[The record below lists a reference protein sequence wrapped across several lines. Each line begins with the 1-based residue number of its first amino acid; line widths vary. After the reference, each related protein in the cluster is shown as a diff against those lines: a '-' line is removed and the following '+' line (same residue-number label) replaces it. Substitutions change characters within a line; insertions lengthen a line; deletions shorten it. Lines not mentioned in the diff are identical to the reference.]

1 MRALFALYSQLIL
14 DLLPA
19 VLDSSLA
26 AITDTPAALRLSGS
40 DVWKASNVRA
50 IMCADIVFSGNET
63 ATVTVKLQKTD
74 RDGVTTTIETMTVS
88 VVAAARADNFKYFD
102 VSGIEFDDEIF
113 FNTETTAVGAGA
125 TYQTFLS
132 IELEAPLQVAA

>member
-74 RDGVTTTIETMTVS
+74 RDGVTTTI
-88 VVAAARADNFKYFD
+88 D
-102 VSGIEFDDEIF
+102 
-113 FNTETTAVGAGA
+113 
-125 TYQTFLS
+125 
-132 IELEAPLQVAA
+132 